1 MVSPPN
7 CFTIIPPPGRCFDL
21 TPDSTQDCVSY
32 AGTITGYV
40 AGVDDTSELLDFM
53 AQAISDGSV
62 TMGTT
67 LQVAFLGTQIQKDEG
82 RDALNAAINAE
93 QAKTASAA
101 SANGFTSVG
110 VILTSALCVAFV
122 GFMIVIFRMRRR
134 RHQQWREE
142 VIMATRSHELA
153 MMEEEANNEVPLEY
167 DVDGAVDGQDLSV
180 ADFPDDQEKYT
191 FDLGDNMKAN
201 MMGIHGEA
209 SQRRNRISAPPSDS
223 SHSEDDSW
231 AQADATLASLE
242 VRSTRVNLD
251 ETAEI

>member
-1 MVSPPN
+1 M
-7 CFTIIPPPGRCFDL
+7 
-21 TPDSTQDCVSY
+21 
-32 AGTITGYV
+32 

-53 AQAISDGSV
+53 AQVISDGTV

-101 SANGFTSVG
+101 AANSFTSVG

-122 GFMIVIFRMRRR
+122 GFMIVIYRMRRR

-153 MMEEEANNEVPLEY
+153 MMEEEAINELPMQY
-167 DVDGAVDGQDLSV
+167 DIDGAADGQDLGSV
-180 ADFPDDQEKYT
+180 VDFPDDQEKEKYT
-191 FDLGDNMKAN
+191 FDLGDNMKAG

-209 SQRRNRISAPPSDS
+209 SQRQNRMSAPPSDS

>member
-1 MVSPPN
+1 
-7 CFTIIPPPGRCFDL
+7 L

-32 AGTITGYV
+32 AGKITGYV
-40 AGVDDTSELLDFM
+40 AGIDDTSELLDFM
-53 AQAISDGSV
+53 AKAISDGTV

-93 QAKTASAA
+93 QTKTSSAA
-101 SANGFTSVG
+101 ATNGFTSVG

-122 GFMIVIFRMRRR
+122 GFVVVIYRMRRR

-153 MMEEEANNEVPLEY
+153 LMEEANQELPMQY
-167 DVDGAVDGQDLSV
+167 DIDGAVDGEDLVSV
-180 ADFPDDQEKYT
+180 VEFPDDQEKYT
-191 FDLGDNMKAN
+191 FDLGDNMKAGL
-201 MMGIHGEA
+201 MEIHGEA
-209 SQRRNRISAPPSDS
+209 SQRRNRLTAPPSDS